1 MADLDS
7 MLNDIISREGGFV
20 NDPADHGGATNMG
33 ITQATLSAW
42 LGRPATIDE
51 VKAMTADLAKAIYS
65 RTYFITPRINQ
76 LPEAIQPV
84 MLDAAINS
92 GPGQAIRFLQQ
103 VLNDGGYGPLT
114 VDGGIGPMTVAAA
127 TKANA
132 AMGTGLIRAL
142 VERRR
147 AFLQRL
153 AVDNPSQQR
162 FQAGWMARCD
172 ELETQYA

>member
-7 MLNDIISREGGFV
+7 ILNDIIAREGGFV

-33 ITQATLSAW
+33 VTQATLSDW

-51 VKAMTADLAKAIYS
+51 VKAMTADTAKAIYAS
-65 RTYFITPRINQ
+65 NYFIKPKIDQ
-76 LPEAIQPV
+76 LPKAIQPV
-84 MLDAAINS
+84 MLDAAVNS
-92 GPGQAIRFLQQ
+92 GPGQSIRFLQQ
-103 VLNDGGYGPLT
+103 VLNDAGYGPLT
-114 VDGGIGPMTVAAA
+114 EDGGVGPMTVAAA
-127 TKANA
+127 GKADA
-132 AMGTGLIRAL
+132 AMGAELVRAL

-147 AFLQRL
+147 GFLLRL
-153 AVDNPSQQR
+153 AENNPSQQR